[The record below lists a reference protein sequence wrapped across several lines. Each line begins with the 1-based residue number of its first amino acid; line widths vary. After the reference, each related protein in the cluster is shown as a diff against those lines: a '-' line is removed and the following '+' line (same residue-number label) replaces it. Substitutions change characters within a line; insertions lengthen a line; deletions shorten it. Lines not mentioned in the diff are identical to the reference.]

1 MMQTSARKPWAFWLI
16 VKAANPVFVV
26 IAIVVPVAALI
37 VAISVS
43 SKTPIYFVHIMFGA
57 LWTGIDVFMGFILGP
72 VLGGMAPKD
81 RADVFKRLT
90 PKMTFAMPVLAAVTL
105 TGGTNIAQR
114 LGILTLYNPRVLAA
128 AILALILT
136 IQGFAI
142 LLPNE
147 IRILKQLLSPQPDT
161 DRIGRLGMRNAR
173 LGGIQAVLQ
182 FGMIFVMVIIAP

>member
-1 MMQTSARKPWAFWLI
+1 MQASARKPGAFWLI
-16 VKAANPVFVV
+16 VKAANPVFVAVV
-26 IAIVVPVAALI
+26 IVAPIAALI
-37 VAISVS
+37 AAINVG
-43 SKTPIYFVHIMFGA
+43 SKTPIYFVHIMCGA

-81 RADVFKRLT
+81 RADIFKRLT
-90 PKMTFAMPVLAAVTL
+90 PKMTFAMPVLAA
-105 TGGTNIAQR
+105 
-114 LGILTLYNPRVLAA
+114 

-136 IQGFAI
+136 VQGFAV

-147 IRILKQLLSPQPDT
+147 IRILKQLLSPKPDT